1 MVKGGSRNR
10 MISKIIYWAEIV
22 DWFRILQENE
32 LTSSDYKVLFYLFEK
47 MSLQGNEVFIRQQK
61 IAEDMNINKGNVSK
75 CIKSLSE
82 KQLIAKAGF
91 GIMINPHLFYVGS
104 KYIPEK
110 DKVRQL
116 FDELLTLKGIQPH
129 FQN

>member
-1 MVKGGSRNR
+1 
-10 MISKIIYWAEIV
+10 MIPTTVYWADIV

-47 MSLQGNEVFIRQQK
+47 MSLLGNGVFIRQQQ

-75 CIKSLSE
+75 CIKRLSE
-82 KQLIAKAGF
+82 KQLIAKTEFGF
-91 GIMINPHLFYVGS
+91 MINPHLFYVGS
-104 KYIPEK
+104 EYMHEK

-116 FDELLTLKGIQPH
+116 FDELLALKGIQPL
-129 FQN
+129 FNRN